1 MIANVRNPASAPLAR
16 TMPDMLREQAAL
28 RPNSLAVITPKMQ
41 STFCQLLQRAH
52 LIAGALARAGIQR
65 TDRVGLLHP
74 NSLEWLEIMFGAHIA
89 GATLVPFS
97 TWSTKAELDF
107 LTEDSKVALVF
118 SGRAFNGRDF
128 ATDLREVLAARSDDS
143 RPLLVIIDD
152 LAPAGMET
160 LDSFLNGAQPLS
172 LPPGQGP
179 SAIDD
184 AVILYTSGSTSR
196 PKGVRLKHYAAV
208 ENGFNIGERQ
218 GLRSDDRVF
227 LPAPLFWSF
236 GGVNALPAAFT
247 HGASLVL
254 PEKFEAGGALDM
266 IEEHRCTAIYTLPAM
281 TNAMLRHAG
290 FDAGRTRSLRTGL
303 TIGGPSDV
311 KAAVESLGVD
321 ELCNIYGATET
332 YGNCAVTWH
341 HWPLERRMACQ
352 GPPLPGVEM
361 RFRDPDSGQLLPTG
375 STGFLEVKGYVTPG
389 YSGHSSQLN
398 AETFTKDGFY
408 RTGDIGRLDADG
420 SFVFVG
426 RNSEMIKR
434 AGINVSPAEIED
446 VLQRCDGVGLAAV
459 VGVPD
464 AERGEVIVAYV
475 TPKDGEALQH
485 DALADHCRTYLSK
498 YKIPDRIEIAS
509 ELPLTPTGKL
519 QRNEVKKNASRLL
532 ADAGRVDL
540 S

>member
-1 MIANVRNPASAPLAR
+1 
-16 TMPDMLREQAAL
+16 
-28 RPNSLAVITPKMQ
+28 
-41 STFCQLLQRAH
+41 
-52 LIAGALARAGIQR
+52 
-65 TDRVGLLHP
+65 
-74 NSLEWLEIMFGAHIA
+74 
-89 GATLVPFS
+89 
-97 TWSTKAELDF
+97 
-107 LTEDSKVALVF
+107 
-118 SGRAFNGRDF
+118 
-128 ATDLREVLAARSDDS
+128 
-143 RPLLVIIDD
+143 
-152 LAPAGMET
+152 
-160 LDSFLNGAQPLS
+160 
-172 LPPGQGP
+172 
-179 SAIDD
+179 
-184 AVILYTSGSTSR
+184 
-196 PKGVRLKHYAAV
+196 
-208 ENGFNIGERQ
+208 
-218 GLRSDDRVF
+218 
-227 LPAPLFWSF
+227 
-236 GGVNALPAAFT
+236 
-247 HGASLVL
+247 
-254 PEKFEAGGALDM
+254 
-266 IEEHRCTAIYTLPAM
+266 
-281 TNAMLRHAG
+281 
-290 FDAGRTRSLRTGL
+290 
-303 TIGGPSDV
+303 
-311 KAAVESLGVD
+311 
-321 ELCNIYGATET
+321 
-332 YGNCAVTWH
+332 
-341 HWPLERRMACQ
+341 
-352 GPPLPGVEM
+352 M